1 MSSIKSISLHS
12 YSKFKKPIFDVFIN
26 IIANLIPVAILHF
39 IIMPLV
45 ARKLGVGKNDLFLVY
60 MSIIHVVVS
69 STGIALSNAR
79 LIMDRCY
86 QDKNIIGDFNIILIG
101 YSFINLFVMII
112 ASIIYNEGYIFN
124 IILLGLIT
132 IIWALKDYLLVSF
145 KLKLNFTKIMLNNLY
160 LGIGLLIG
168 GAVFYFLVDK
178 WQLIFF
184 IGYLFAFIHVLYN
197 TVLLKEPY
205 TITKL
210 FVPTTRKAVFF
221 SISILI
227 GLIPT
232 SCGSLILYPYGV
244 SFVSVFTAASL
255 MGKILSMLYSPLSSV
270 LISYLVK
277 IKSITLKSYLRI
289 VLFALALGMFGY
301 VVCLVISKPILYL
314 LYPFWADN
322 SLELVPITVAI
333 GMFGLLSSVI
343 NPIILNFGHEK
354 WQIIINVIY
363 LICYLSLSVLLLQ
376 SHGLYG
382 FCIGNLCAVAIKFL
396 TILLIGTKSL
406 GNSYGVN

>member
-1 MSSIKSISLHS
+1 MISIKSVSLHS
-12 YSKFKKPIFDVFIN
+12 YSKFKKPVFDVFIN
-26 IIANLIPVAILHF
+26 IIANLIPIALHF

-45 ARKLGVGKNDLFLVY
+45 ARKLGVEKNDLFLVY
-60 MSIIHVVVS
+60 MSIIHVAVS

-86 QDKNIIGDFNIILIG
+86 QVRNIIGDFNIILIG
-101 YSFINLFVMII
+101 YSFINLFVMIV
-112 ASIIYNEGYIFN
+112 ASIIYNEGYILN

-145 KLKLNFTKIMLNNLY
+145 KLELNFTKIMLNNLY

-168 GAVFYFLVDK
+168 AAVFYFLVDK

-197 TVLLKEPY
+197 TVLWKEPY

-210 FVPTTRKAVFF
+210 FVPTTRKAIFL

-227 GLIPT
+227 GLIPA

-277 IKSITLKSYLRI
+277 IKSITLKSYSRI

-301 VVCLVISKPILYL
+301 AVCLVISKPILYL

-363 LICYLSLSVLLLQ
+363 LICYLSLSILLLQ

-406 GNSYGVN
+406 KNSYGVN

>member
-1 MSSIKSISLHS
+1 MISIKSVSLHS
-12 YSKFKKPIFDVFIN
+12 YSKFKKPVFDVFIN
-26 IIANLIPVAILHF
+26 IIANLIPIAILHF

-45 ARKLGVGKNDLFLVY
+45 ARKLGVEKNDLFLVY
-60 MSIIHVVVS
+60 MSIIHVAVS

-86 QDKNIIGDFNIILIG
+86 QVRNIIGDFNIILIG
-101 YSFINLFVMII
+101 YSFINLFVMIV
-112 ASIIYNEGYIFN
+112 ASIIYNEGYILN

-145 KLKLNFTKIMLNNLY
+145 KLELNFTKIMLNNLY

-168 GAVFYFLVDK
+168 AAVFYFLVDK

-197 TVLLKEPY
+197 TVLWKEPY

-210 FVPTTRKAVFF
+210 FVPTTRKAIFL

-227 GLIPT
+227 GLIPA

-277 IKSITLKSYLRI
+277 IKSITLKSYSRI

-301 VVCLVISKPILYL
+301 AVCLVISKPILYL

-363 LICYLSLSVLLLQ
+363 LICYLSLSILLLQ

-406 GNSYGVN
+406 KNSYGVN